1 MYLLDTNVISERMK
15 PTPAPEILAWL
26 KTVPEN
32 EAAIPSPVLAEILFG
47 LRRMGEG
54 KRQKQL
60 YTALNDLSEDVQ
72 IVSFDAPAAAFYA
85 VITVQRMSIGRP
97 IGIFDALI
105 ASIARAN
112 DMTIVTRDIDGFE
125 HCGVAILNPWTQGC
139 STLLI
144 DSGRPVAY

>member
-15 PTPAPEILAWL
+15 PAPAPEILAWL
-26 KTVPEN
+26 KTVPGN
-32 EAAIPSPVLAEILFG
+32 EAAIPSPALAEILFG

-54 KRQKQL
+54 KRQSEL
-60 YTALNDLSEDVQ
+60 LRALNDLSRDIQ
-72 IVSFDAPAAAFYA
+72 SIPFDALAASFYA
-85 VITVQRMSIGRP
+85 TITVERMGMGRP

-125 HCGVAILNPWTQGC
+125 HCGIAILNPWTGK
-139 STLLI
+139 LI
-144 DSGRPVAY
+144 